1 MFNTADFLR
10 QSSLGDFF
18 RQSIFDD
25 DEESEKENGLGSTQQ
40 SSGYPSSTKGAA
52 AGGLRTP
59 GTAPSSRGAIQ

>member
-18 RQSIFDD
+18 RQSIFDKG
-25 DEESEKENGLGSTQQ
+25 ESEKENGLGSTQQ

>member
-25 DEESEKENGLGSTQQ
+25 EDSEKESDLGSAQA
-40 SSGYPSSTKGAA
+40 SSGYPSSTKGAAA

-59 GTAPSSRGAIQ
+59 GTAPSSRRAIQ